1 MMLQVL
7 IDQKGGTVEN
17 EIRGGIL
24 HQKNVQVRKKKY
36 NLRYQ
41 LNRLLMHGVAVIRL
55 AVQLYFPIYQTN

>member
-24 HQKNVQVRKKKY
+24 HQKNVRFGRSPK
-36 NLRYQ
+36 R
-41 LNRLLMHGVAVIRL
+41 
-55 AVQLYFPIYQTN
+55 TNAMSAIGQKEI